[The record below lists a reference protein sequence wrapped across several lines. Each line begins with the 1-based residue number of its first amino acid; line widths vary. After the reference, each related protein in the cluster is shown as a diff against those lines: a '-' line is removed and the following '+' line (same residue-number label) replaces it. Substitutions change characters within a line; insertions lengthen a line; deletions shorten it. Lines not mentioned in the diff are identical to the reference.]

1 VAEGNNTYGL
11 IVEKRPCHDGERR
24 SKEDGVRPAAGIA
37 LFAGL
42 LALTG
47 CAAPRAVPP
56 RPAETVAPGVC
67 LDALSR
73 SGAAYEI
80 ATIPVARRGC
90 GLTEGVSLRQSQAT
104 IEPAATMSCPLALA
118 LTEFEARVIQPAA
131 EKHLGARTTTIRQ
144 IGAYSCRVRTG
155 GSGRLSNHAAGLA
168 IDIAGFDMANG
179 THVLVKRDWRDPGPR
194 GRFLR
199 EVARAACESF
209 SVVLTPNTDVFH
221 HDHIHLDI
229 GRDRLCSV

>member
-1 VAEGNNTYGL
+1 M
-11 IVEKRPCHDGERR
+11 
-24 SKEDGVRPAAGIA
+24 RPAAGIA

-42 LALTG
+42 LALAA

-56 RPAETVAPGVC
+56 RTAEPPAPGVC
-67 LDALSR
+67 LDALAR
-73 SGAAYEI
+73 SGAAYDI

-90 GLTEGVSLRQSQAT
+90 GLTEGVLLRQSQAA
-104 IEPAATMSCPLALA
+104 IEPAATVACPLALT

-131 EKHLGARTTTIRQ
+131 LKHLGARATTIRQ

-168 IDIAGFDMANG
+168 IDIAGFETADG
-179 THVLVKRDWRDPGPR
+179 QRVLVKQHWRDPGPR

-199 EVARAACESF
+199 EVARAACEQF

-229 GRDRLCSV
+229 GRDKLCSV